1 MSGALFVCMA
11 YTGEVSREPPRV
23 RQAGQRPAQDVAAK
37 RRRPEGVSP
46 AKPDESILPPSAS
59 SRSTPLASRRVANA
73 TLSRARPAP
82 TSLSPLSFPIPNSSP
97 RSPPSQ
103 ASEAKP
109 GAPLQSRPH
118 TNPPTPPTKKMSTIH
133 PHPPIKLPK
142 INHPSPPLPCLL
154 STIPIHC
161 AESGR
166 RNPAQKAADPQQNS
180 PRLNLPGSG
189 A

>member
-1 MSGALFVCMA
+1 MFVWLIPGSYLENPQGSTSRPKAGAGRRRKAATPRRGESGKA
-11 YTGEVSREPPRV
+11 GRINPPRC
-23 RQAGQRPAQDVAAK
+23 APLSSNHS
-37 RRRPEGVSP
+37 PIPPLLPVS
-46 AKPDESILPPSAS
+46 
-59 SRSTPLASRRVANA
+59 
-73 TLSRARPAP
+73 LSFHP
-82 TSLSPLSFPIPNSSP
+82 TSHLSH
-97 RSPPSQ
+97 PSQ

-118 TNPPTPPTKKMSTIH
+118 TTPPPTPPTKKMSTIH
-133 PHPPIKLPK
+133 PYPPTKLPK